1 MASDGNGG
9 PTKAA
14 NGAPSDDP
22 ASETSPSPSP
32 VPFCQ
37 ETADKMVAFIER
49 ARDPLNGLDALEDKV
64 KALEEKSTKDDAK
77 IAELSKTIAELEKQ
91 VRVNRQKAVWF
102 DDFMAQQREEQE
114 SEEQEREAKRARAE

>member
-49 ARDPLNGLDALEDKV
+49 AHDPLNGLDALEDKV
-64 KALEEKSTKDDAK
+64 KALEAERIKNKAK
-77 IAELSKTIAELEKQ
+77 IASNEAKIAELEKQ
-91 VRVNRQKAVWF
+91 VRENSQKAEMYDKFVA
-102 DDFMAQQREEQE
+102 AQEQGA
-114 SEEQEREAKRARAE
+114 AKRARAE

>member
-37 ETADKMVAFIER
+37 ETADKLLALVER
-49 ARDPLNGLDALEDKV
+49 ACDPLNGFDALEDKV
-64 KALEEKSTKDDAK
+64 KALEAERLKDKATIASNEAK
-77 IAELSKTIAELEKQ
+77 IAALEKQ
-91 VRVNRQKAVWF
+91 VRENSQKAKWF
-102 DDFMAQQREEQE
+102 DECMEAKEREEQE
-114 SEEQEREAKRARAE
+114 EREAKRARAE

>member
-9 PTKAA
+9 ATKAA

-37 ETADKMVAFIER
+37 EAADKMVAFIER

-64 KALEEKSTKDDAK
+64 KALEEKSTKDKAK
-77 IAELSKTIAELEKQ
+77 IASNEAKIAALEKQ
-91 VRVNRQKAVWF
+91 VRENRQKAVWF
-102 DDFMAQQREEQE
+102 DEFMAQQEREEQE
-114 SEEQEREAKRARAE
+114 ERAAKRARTE